1 MLELVDLDRRVSKA
15 AFERTFPDMK
25 TRLGDCQRAVRAAGV
40 PVAIVFE
47 GWDAAGKGTIINHLA
62 QALDPRGFK
71 VHPVVAATEAE
82 RARPWMWRFWNA
94 LPGAGNFAIFDRSW
108 YGRVLRDRVE
118 GAVPEGQW
126 RQAYE
131 EIEEF
136 ERQLTDSGV
145 VLVKFWLHISRGEQ
159 KRRFRRIQA
168 DGATAWRVGKPERRQ
183 HKKYKEW
190 LAAVEEML
198 QRTDRPNAPWTVV
211 EATHERFVRVKVFET
226 VLRAVEAEMD
236 RRRREPPAARQPMP
250 EPPEAPSAQPTILDR
265 VDLSQS
271 LSRPE
276 YEKQIAAVQERLF
289 QLEHRLY
296 TVRVPAVIV
305 YEGWDA
311 AGKGGNIRRLTQG
324 LDPRGYEVVPIGVPT
339 AEELAH
345 HYLWRFW
352 RQVPKAGHI
361 AIFDRSWYGRV
372 LVERVEGLCTEAQWR
387 RAFTEIN
394 QFEHQLVEFGTV
406 VVKFWLHIDEQ
417 EQLRRFQQRQSNPH
431 KHWKITDE
439 DWRNRGKWKQYSAA
453 VVEMLERTSTTYAP
467 WTILEANCKLFARVK
482 ALRTVADALERGI
495 ERA

>member
-1 MLELVDLDRRVSKA
+1 MR
-15 AFERTFPDMK
+15 
-25 TRLGDCQRAVRAAGV
+25 TRLGDCQRAIRAAGV
-40 PVAIVFE
+40 PVLIVLE

-94 LPGAGNFAIFDRSW
+94 LAAAGDFGIFDRSW

-136 ERQLTDSGV
+136 ERQLTDSGA
-145 VLVKFWLHISRGEQ
+145 VLVKFWLHIGRGEQ
-159 KRRFRRIQA
+159 KRRFKRIQE
-168 DGATAWRVGKPERRQ
+168 DRATAWRIGKPEQRQ

-190 LAAVEEML
+190 LVAVEEML
-198 QRTDRPNAPWTVV
+198 QRTDRPHAPWTIV
-211 EATHERFVRVKVFET
+211 EATQERFVRVKVFET
-226 VLRAVEAEMD
+226 VLRAVEAELD
-236 RRRREPPAARQPMP
+236 RRRRGPAPTRQPMSEPPAD
-250 EPPEAPSAQPTILDR
+250 APAQPTILDR
-265 VDLSQS
+265 VDLTRS
-271 LSRPE
+271 LARAE
-276 YEKQIAAVQERLF
+276 YEEQLADLQERLF

-296 TVRVPAVIV
+296 TARVPAVIV

-372 LVERVEGLCTEAQWR
+372 LVERVEGLSTEAEWR

-394 QFEHQLVEFGTV
+394 EFEHQLVESGTA
-406 VVKFWLHIDEQ
+406 VVKFWLHIDQE
-417 EQLRRFQQRQSNPH
+417 EQLRRFQERQANPH
-431 KHWKITDE
+431 KKWKITDE
-439 DWRNRGKWKQYSAA
+439 DWRNRGKFKQYSAA

-467 WTILEANCKLFARVK
+467 WTILEANCKLYARVK
-482 ALRTVADALERGI
+482 ALRTVADALERAVK
-495 ERA
+495 RA